1 MTLVIVKVISAVG
14 SPI

>member
-14 SPI
+14 STI